1 MKLKFSYFFNKNDFK
16 GYFRD
21 IFGTFNHGL
30 FFFLSEMI
38 SSSNGWGVWK
48 YNLKQ
53 ESAPLG
59 PAKLT
64 LSLIAIPPY
73 QVVVSCTHPKDEED
87 EIGNACT
94 NSLKKITS
102 SSVGFQRWWC
112 EQVRKFWLNN

>member
-1 MKLKFSYFFNKNDFK
+1 MIVD
-16 GYFRD
+16 
-21 IFGTFNHGL
+21 
-30 FFFLSEMI
+30 FFFSLRNDLVIKWLWSLEI
-38 SSSNGWGVWK
+38 RVETGS
-48 YNLKQ
+48 
-53 ESAPLG
+53 G
-59 PAKLT
+59 PIMASKT
-64 LSLIAIPPY
+64 DSQSHSHPPY